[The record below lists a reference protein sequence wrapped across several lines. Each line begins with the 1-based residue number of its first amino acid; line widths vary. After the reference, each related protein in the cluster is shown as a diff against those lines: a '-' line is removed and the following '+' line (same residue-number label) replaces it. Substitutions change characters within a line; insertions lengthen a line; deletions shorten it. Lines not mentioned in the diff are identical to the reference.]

1 METGR
6 IRRKKR
12 NFTQVSNAAL
22 RDPKLSLKAKGLFAL
37 INSYLDME
45 NFTVYKSFLLS
56 LCVEGKAA
64 FQSTWDELK
73 DHGYLVQYKLRDE
86 RGFYVYEYELVDNPE
101 EEKKK
106 SDSKAGKEENPYTE
120 NRDVDDPDTDYRGLD
135 NPDVDNQD
143 VEEYKENKTVQNNTE
158 SKNTSS
164 NNTADVDDLNE
175 LEAICG
181 SLLELP
187 NAKQVSSLPRRYN
200 CDKEMLYYAIG
211 LAYKA
216 NANNPVAYIVSL
228 FKDWNRNKIHDLS
241 DLGASLMSAS
251 EAAEL
256 LNAYKDARSVQL
268 KSNPAIE
275 DHSKTVEHL
284 SKVLTY
290 VDLLDMIRDGEMEFN
305 INYRIK

>member
-73 DHGYLVQYKLRDE
+73 DHGYLVQYKLRDD

-106 SDSKAGKEENPYTE
+106 SDSKVNKEETPYTE

-143 VEEYKENKTVQNNTE
+143 VEEYIENKTVQNNTE

-175 LEAICG
+175 LKAICG
-181 SLLELP
+181 SLFNMP

-200 CDKEMLYYAIG
+200 CDRKMLYYALG

-216 NANNPVAYIVSL
+216 NAVNPAAYIVAL
-228 FKDWNRNKIHDLS
+228 FKDWNRNQIHSLS
-241 DLGASLMSAS
+241 DLGINLMNKSDAL
-251 EAAEL
+251 EL
-256 LNAYKDARSVQL
+256 LNAYNEALARER
-268 KSNPAIE
+268 KSTPSIE
-275 DHSKTVEHL
+275 DHSKTVVYL
-284 SKVLTY
+284 SK
-290 VDLLDMIRDGEMEFN
+290 LLPYYELSDMIRDGEMELN
-305 INYRIK
+305 INYRIR

>member
-106 SDSKAGKEENPYTE
+106 SDSKVNKEENPYTE

-187 NAKQVSSLPRRYN
+187 NTKQVSSLPRRYN
-200 CDKEMLYYAIG
+200 CDKKMLYYAIG

-256 LNAYKDARSVQL
+256 LNAYKDARGVQL

-305 INYRIK
+305 INYRIR